1 MFQIVST
8 TESGTN
14 SQNQEGK
21 EEKLK
26 LPDESKDKSFS
37 YKVNT
42 IDDDKI
48 PKNMLKDFIDL
59 SFMSNCENMG
69 SVALY
74 Y

>member
-14 SQNQEGK
+14 SQNQK
-21 EEKLK
+21 RREEKTK
-26 LPDESKDKSFS
+26 PPDESKDKSFC
-37 YKVNT
+37 YTANT
-42 IDDDKI
+42 IDGTKI

-69 SVALY
+69 SVDLHY
-74 Y
+74 

>member
-14 SQNQEGK
+14 SQNQEGNK
-21 EEKLK
+21 EKTK

-37 YKVNT
+37 YKANT

-69 SVALY
+69 SVDLY